1 MDIIRS
7 VNETLN
13 ILSCNEQLEEDK
25 MKRPMFKRGFK
36 AVKEEEERR
45 EQLKEQFQGKLW
57 RVFFPKDADDDYEIP
72 VRFLTDEPICYSEH
86 SLKINGKY
94 VNAYCKGDGC
104 PHCANDNKP
113 RFVGAFLVIDR
124 TEFSYTNKEGK
135 KVEGK
140 DRVKLLVRG
149 TQDLAVL
156 DRLNTK
162 YGLLD
167 RDWAIYKTGKDT
179 STKWNFE
186 RGDIEEMTEKEIQ
199 ALLPESLRGK
209 DLYEIL
215 EEEIMGTESDVEEE
229 EEDIEEVSK
238 GVQSLD
244 EDDEDDE
251 IEETPRKLTKSSKLR
266 RGSKL
271 AKRK

>member
-1 MDIIRS
+1 
-7 VNETLN
+7 
-13 ILSCNEQLEEDK
+13 
-25 MKRPMFKRGFK
+25 MKRPMFKKGFK

-45 EQLKEQFQGKLW
+45 KQLKEQFQGKLW
-57 RVFFPKDADDDYEIP
+57 RVFFPKDAGEDYEIP

-86 SLKINGKY
+86 SLKVNGKF
-94 VNAYCKGDGC
+94 VNAYCEGDGC
-104 PHCANDNKP
+104 PHCAEGNKP

-124 TEFSYTNKEGK
+124 TEFSYKKDGK
-135 KVEGK
+135 TIEGK

-167 RDWAIYKTGKDT
+167 RDWTIYKTGQDT

-186 RGDIEEMTEKEIQ
+186 RGDLEEMTEKEIQ
-199 ALLPESLRGK
+199 AILPEALRGK
-209 DLYEIL
+209 DFYEIL
-215 EEEIMGTESDVEEE
+215 ENEIIGNGSD
-229 EEDIEEVSK
+229 EDSV
-238 GVQSLD
+238 D
-244 EDDEDDE
+244 EDDEDD
-251 IEETPRKLTKSSKLR
+251 IDVNSGVQTMDDEEEDEAPRKSSSKGLR
-266 RGSKL
+266 RSRLGKSKL